1 MKTLLI
7 AFAFIIAA
15 STSFSQFTFERIS
28 DPLVVGD
35 SSGGH
40 YEIKSI
46 ALLKVQT
53 GSESIR
59 IIRTINNLTPSWQ
72 NCGTS
77 ICNFELCFNISV
89 DSVTATYSSASSDD
103 SIWVYFYLFDTT
115 ANFQYQTGAGHVRLR
130 AELVSNPS
138 FFIEQDFR
146 ACTPNYIGIQQITS
160 VVKEFSLGQNYPNP
174 FNPTTN
180 IRFSIPKSE
189 HVSLRV
195 YDILGREVKAL
206 VNQNLTPGEYQVDFD
221 ATGLSSGMYYYS
233 LRSGDFVDVKKMVL
247 VK

>member
-1 MKTLLI
+1 MKKLLI
-7 AFAFIIAA
+7 ALAFLTFPLIVY
-15 STSFSQFTFERIS
+15 SQFTFERIS
-28 DPLVVGD
+28 PEQVVGD
-35 SSGGH
+35 SSGQH

-46 ALLKVQT
+46 ALLKVPS

-59 IIRTINNLTPSWQ
+59 IIRTIQNLTPGWQ
-72 NCGTS
+72 ACGTS
-77 ICNFELCFNISV
+77 ICNYENCFSAST
-89 DSVTATYSSASSDD
+89 DSVTATYSTGSNDD

-115 ANFQYQTGAGHVRLR
+115 NFQYQPGAGHVRLR

-146 ACTPNYIGIQQITS
+146 ACTPDYIGIQQINS

-180 IRFSIPKSE
+180 IRFSILKSE

-195 YDILGREVKAL
+195 YDILGREVKVL
-206 VNQNLTPGEYQVDFD
+206 VNQNLTLGEYQVDFD

>member
-7 AFAFIIAA
+7 AFAFIIGAA
-15 STSFSQFTFERIS
+15 TTFSQFTFERIS
-28 DPLVVGD
+28 DPLIVGD
-35 SSGGH
+35 STGGH
-40 YEIKSI
+40 YEIKSK
-46 ALLKVQT
+46 ALLRVQT
-53 GSESIR
+53 GSEQIKLT
-59 IIRTINNLTPSWQ
+59 RTINDLTSGWRQ
-72 NCGTS
+72 TGTS
-77 ICNFELCFNISV
+77 ICNYVACFDTSV
-89 DSVTATYSSASSDD
+89 STITETYTSAASDD
-103 SIWVYFYLFDTT
+103 SVWVYFYLFDG
-115 ANFQYQTGAGHVRLR
+115 NLQYHSGAGHVRLR

-138 FFIEQDFR
+138 FFVELDFR
-146 ACTPNYIGIQQITS
+146 ACTPDYIGIQQITS